1 MHRDLTTGRFPMGG
15 EFDVSKGQIP
25 TNPLGKE
32 RQGTIVIYIMHLSSV
47 GPIISPWAV
56 GGDRTSG
63 IQICSGARPHDPSL
77 QLGHGVGCC
86 KTIKSA
92 PISSIWEAIR

>member
-1 MHRDLTTGRFPMGG
+1 MFQKVKSPP
-15 EFDVSKGQIP
+15 I
-25 TNPLGKE
+25 PLGKE
-32 RQGTIVIYIMHLSSV
+32 RQGTIVIYIMHLSIV
-47 GPIISPWAV
+47 GPTISPWAV
-56 GGDRTSG
+56 GGDRRSG
-63 IQICSGARPHDPSL
+63 IQICLGARPHDPSL